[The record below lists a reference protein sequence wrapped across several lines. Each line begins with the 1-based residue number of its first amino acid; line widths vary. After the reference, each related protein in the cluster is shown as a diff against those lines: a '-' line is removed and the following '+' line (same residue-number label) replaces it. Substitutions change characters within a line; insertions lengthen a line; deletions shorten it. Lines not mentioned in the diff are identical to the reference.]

1 MRCRSAWIESG
12 SERLLGETAEAAESA
27 ADAAGASPATGDP
40 AGEDD
45 VAAECRP
52 AAKPRRPPTANPA
65 NKESGGAAG
74 AWRECDGDMLGIV
87 AQRYNAQA
95 IPIGVTP

>member
-74 AWRECDGDMLGIV
+74 AWRECDGDMLGIPMQNSSL
-87 AQRYNAQA
+87 AW
-95 IPIGVTP
+95 